1 LTTYSRLGWAA
12 ALALLFVTASAG
24 DALAKKDAGT
34 PAPSPAASATDT
46 ASPEPTAEPPSSA
59 IPRLESHLK
68 MDPNDTD
75 AMTELAGYYLEVNRP
90 DLALALTQKLIN
102 GGTKTG
108 QVYYLDGSA
117 ELQLGQVA
125 PAISSL
131 ESASDLEPTSSEILF
146 TLTDLYLRTNRP
158 QDAERI
164 AKRATTFNPTDKRAF
179 SNYGLVL
186 MQEGKFDDARA
197 QFELAAKL
205 DPTDAA
211 PIVLEG
217 RSYESQNA
225 PALALQTF
233 NRALT
238 IDPKN
243 FDALVAKAH
252 VQASQG
258 STADA
263 IATYEQAIPFADN
276 DEERVAILDQE
287 AGVYLNQKDPVDAEA
302 VLKRSISTYPA
313 VYGAHLAYG
322 DFYASQ
328 NKYSQAEAE
337 WKLALGPN
345 NDMHDA
351 LLRLGDYYFQVNR
364 MGEAVAEYKRAAD
377 LDPNDPQLL
386 AQLGQAYGMNH
397 QFDMARESYQR
408 SFALARTP
416 QALAGIA
423 ASDYQLHSYR
433 EGAAAFDAIQSG
445 APDFLKA
452 NPQLFYVM
460 GRVYTGNNEKSKAK
474 TAYKAFLAYVKPGSP
489 VQSQVKKLI
498 AALNQN
504 SSSKP
509 APSASAKPKT

>member
-1 LTTYSRLGWAA
+1 
-12 ALALLFVTASAG
+12 
-24 DALAKKDAGT
+24 
-34 PAPSPAASATDT
+34 
-46 ASPEPTAEPPSSA
+46 
-59 IPRLESHLK
+59 
-68 MDPNDTD
+68 
-75 AMTELAGYYLEVNRP
+75 
-90 DLALALTQKLIN
+90 
-102 GGTKTG
+102 
-108 QVYYLDGSA
+108 
-117 ELQLGQVA
+117 VA
-125 PAISSL
+125 PAIASL

-158 QDAERI
+158 QDAERV
-164 AKRATTFNPTDKRAF
+164 AKRATTFNPSDKRAF
-179 SNYGLVL
+179 SNYGLVF

-197 QFELAAKL
+197 QFEQAAKL

-252 VQASQG
+252 VQAEQNDV
-258 STADA
+258 TDA
-263 IATYEQAIPFADN
+263 IATYEQAVPLADN

-287 AGVYLNQKDPVDAEA
+287 AGVYLNKKDPVDAEA
-302 VLKRSISTYPA
+302 VLKRSISSYPT

-322 DFYASQ
+322 DFYASE
-328 NKYSQAEAE
+328 NKYSDAEAQ

-351 LLRLGDYYFQVNR
+351 LLRLGDFYFQSNR
-364 MGEAVAEYKRAAD
+364 MGEAVAEYKRASD
-377 LDPNDPQLL
+377 LAPNDPQLL

-397 QFDMARESYQR
+397 QFDLARQTYQR

-474 TAYKAFLAYVKPGSP
+474 TAYKIFLSYVKPGSV
-489 VQSQVKKLI
+489 VQRQVKQLI
-498 AALNQN
+498 SALDQHTA
-504 SSSKP
+504 SKP